1 MANSAANPLFKH
13 FRQPSVYIKLPGRG
27 KFWATGSLDLPPTGE
42 IAIYPMTVKDEV
54 LIKTPD
60 ALMNGSGVVDVIQ
73 SCCPNIKDA
82 WQVPV
87 IDLDAI
93 LIAIRIASYGAI
105 MDIDTKCPH
114 CGAENTHGV
123 DLRVVLDEVRPPEYD
138 PLTINDLVFY
148 LKPQTFKNLNANNII
163 SYEQQKLIATLASS
177 DLTEDQKIEQ
187 FQLMF
192 PKLTDLNIMA
202 VVNCIDGIQAD
213 GDLVKDTGYIK
224 EFVSNC
230 DRATYQGIK
239 DKIDEYI
246 DASKMQPIH
255 AQCNECT
262 KEYTTEITFEQANFF
277 G

>member
-13 FRQPSVYIKLPGRG
+13 FRQPSVYIKLPGQG

-82 WQVPV
+82 WQTPA

-93 LIAIRIASYGAI
+93 LIAIRIASYGAV
-105 MDIDTKCPH
+105 MDIDTKCPQ

-123 DLRVVLDEVRPPEYD
+123 DLRIVLDEVRPPTYD
-138 PLTINDLVFY
+138 PITINDLVFQF
-148 LKPQTFKNLNANNII
+148 KPQTFKNLNANNII

-177 DLTEDQKIEQ
+177 ELSEDEKIAQ
-187 FQLMF
+187 FQQMF

-202 VVNCIDGIQAD
+202 VVNCIEGIQVNR
-213 GDLVKDTGYIK
+213 DLVTDPEHIK

-230 DRATYQGIK
+230 DRATYQSIK

-246 DASKMQPIH
+246 EASKIQPIH
-255 AQCNECT
+255 AQCIECSNQ
-262 KEYTTEITFEQANFF
+262 YTTEITFEQANFF